1 MISALR
7 SAFVDIRAGLA
18 LKRVWMALATEDID
32 DQHRRTTLGP
42 IWLLVNY
49 LAFVGTFLV
58 LFGRGSGSP
67 NISAYIAI
75 GLLVWFY
82 MAEVIGSSIS
92 LFAREEAFIKGTTL
106 PLSVYVLRQT
116 AQSIIRS
123 GYAVVGCLAILLL
136 TGTLPQLSWFPSL
149 LGLLLLLVTT
159 PAVIIVCA
167 IGGAF
172 FPDLQF
178 IISNFLRIGLFITP
192 IFWVYTGEG
201 GVRELFYYWNPFTYF
216 LEIVRV
222 PILTGTVP
230 LGAFTA
236 CLLMGLALWIAA
248 LLLLGRYRREV
259 VFAL

>member
-1 MISALR
+1 MLSAFR

-18 LKRVWMALATEDID
+18 LKRVWLALATEDID

-82 MAEVIGSSIS
+82 MAEVIGASIS

-106 PLSVYVLRQT
+106 PLSVYVLRQS

-123 GYAVVGCLAILLL
+123 GYAVIGCLAILLL
-136 TGTLPQLSWFPSL
+136 TGTLPGLNWFSSL
-149 LGLLLLLVTT
+149 PGLILLLVTT

-178 IISNFLRIGLFITP
+178 IISNIIRIGLFVTP
-192 IFWVYTGEG
+192 IFWVYTGDG
-201 GVRELFYYWNPFTYF
+201 GIRELFYYWNPFTYF
-216 LEIVRV
+216 LEVVRTPIVSGV
-222 PILTGTVP
+222 MPMGSLLLCSAI
-230 LGAFTA
+230 
-236 CLLMGLALWIAA
+236 CLVLWLLALV
-248 LLLLGRYRREV
+248 LLGLFRKRI
-259 VFAL
+259 VFVL